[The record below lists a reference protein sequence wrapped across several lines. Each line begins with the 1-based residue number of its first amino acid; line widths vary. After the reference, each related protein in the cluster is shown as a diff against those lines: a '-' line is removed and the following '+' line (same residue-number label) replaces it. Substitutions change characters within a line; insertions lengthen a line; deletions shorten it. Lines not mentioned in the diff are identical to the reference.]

1 MKTIITLLTATVL
14 VAGVTGAMAADRQ
27 ASDEAYNN
35 NLSWQA
41 ARSGAYA
48 SARIPSGA
56 RASVR
61 VPVQTRTGFSQTS
74 ISRSSSSGI
83 ALKQSVRS
91 AAMAYGLPAV

>member
-1 MKTIITLLTATVL
+1 MKTIITLLTATML
-14 VAGVTGAMAADRQ
+14 VAGATGAMAADRQ
-27 ASDEAYNN
+27 GSDEAANN

-61 VPVQTRTGFSQTS
+61 VPVQTRPGFSQGD
-74 ISRSSSSGI
+74 IGF
-83 ALKQSVRS
+83 
-91 AAMAYGLPAV
+91 AADRDPAQFRN

>member
-27 ASDEAYNN
+27 GSDEATNN

-41 ARSGAYA
+41 ARSGSGAYA

-61 VPVQTRTGFSQTS
+61 VPVQAGAGISPGAIGFTAD
-74 ISRSSSSGI
+74 RD
-83 ALKQSVRS
+83 
-91 AAMAYGLPAV
+91 PAQFRN

>member
-14 VAGVTGAMAADRQ
+14 VAGATGAMAADRQ
-27 ASDEAYNN
+27 GSDEAVNN

-41 ARSGAYA
+41 ARSGGGAYA

-61 VPVQTRTGFSQTS
+61 VPAHTGFFQGD
-74 ISRSSSSGI
+74 IGF
-83 ALKQSVRS
+83 
-91 AAMAYGLPAV
+91 AADRDPAQFRN

>member
-27 ASDEAYNN
+27 GSDEAANN

-41 ARSGAYA
+41 ARSFVGAFA

-56 RASVR
+56 FASVS
-61 VPVQTRTGFSQTS
+61 VPVQARTGIDFQAQ
-74 ISRSSSSGI
+74 G
-83 ALKQSVRS
+83 AGQ
-91 AAMAYGLPAV
+91 